1 MISEKQLQ
9 FLKENSKSLPDNVRK
24 QVAELLSERAVIQT
38 QSLGK
43 DDFLVFAQQMWPD
56 TFVFGKHHKI
66 IAQAFNRIASG
77 ESKRLI
83 VALPPRHSKSEMASY
98 LLPAWYLGRNP
109 NKKVIQASNTAEL
122 AVGFGR
128 RVRNLIDSERYQAIF
143 SDVAL
148 SKDST
153 AAGRW
158 GTSHQGE
165 YFAIGV
171 GGTMTGRG
179 ADLLIVDD
187 PHTESEAALAAANP
201 EIYDK
206 VYEWYTS
213 GPRQRLQPGGAI
225 VILATRWSKRDLSGQ
240 VLKAAEQRGGDQWE
254 VVSFPALD
262 EKDEPTWPEF
272 WPKNELINIRSEL
285 PASKWLAQYQQTPT
299 SEEGAIIKR
308 DWWRVWDL
316 YDPPECEYIIQSW
329 DTAFLKTERADYSAC
344 TTWGIFQHPDDKGVN
359 KPHIILLNAFKK
371 RMEFP
376 ELKEVAYREYIQWE
390 PDSLIVEAKAAGQPL
405 IHELRARGIPVQEF
419 VPSRGNDKISRL
431 NAVSDVFASGMV
443 WAPPTFWADEVIE
456 ETASFPNGE
465 HDDLVDSLS
474 CAILRYRK
482 GGFIGIPTDYED
494 DEPIS
499 QRKPVYY

>member
-1 MISEKQLQ
+1 MISEKHLQ
-9 FLKENSKSLPDNVRK
+9 FLKDNSKSLPDTVRK
-24 QVAELLSERAVIQT
+24 QVSELLSERAVLQT

-43 DDFLVFAQQMWPD
+43 EDFLVFAQQMWPQN
-56 TFVFGKHHKI
+56 FVFGKHHRI
-66 IAQAFNRIASG
+66 IAEAFNRIANG

-143 SDVAL
+143 PSVSL

-158 GTSHQGE
+158 GTNLDGE

-187 PHTESEAALAAANP
+187 PHTEADAAIAVAHP
-201 EIYDK
+201 EVYDK
-206 VYEWYTS
+206 TYEWYTS
-213 GPRQRLQPGGAI
+213 GPRQRLQPGGSI
-225 VILATRWSKRDLSGQ
+225 VILATRWSKRDLTGQ
-240 VLKAAEQRGGDQWE
+240 VLKAAEQKGGDQWE
-254 VVSFPALD
+254 IISFPALD
-262 EKDEPTWPEF
+262 EEDNPMWPEF
-272 WPKNELINIRSEL
+272 WPKEELLNIRAEL

-308 DWWRVWDL
+308 DWWRVWERQ
-316 YDPPECEYIIQSW
+316 DPPEVDYIIQSW

-344 TTWGIFQHPDDKGVN
+344 TTWGIFQYPNDKGDDV
-359 KPHIILLNAFKK
+359 PHIILLNAFKK
-371 RMEFP
+371 RLEFP
-376 ELKEVAYREYIQWE
+376 ELKECAYKEYIDWN
-390 PDSLIVEAKAAGQPL
+390 PDSLIIEAKAAGQPL
-405 IHELRARGIPVQEF
+405 IDELRARGIPVQAF
-419 VPSRGNDKISRL
+419 TPSRGNDKISRL
-431 NAVSDVFASGMV
+431 NACSDVFASGMV
-443 WAPPTFWADEVIE
+443 WAPPTWWADEVIE

-474 CAILRYRK
+474 CAILRYRR
-482 GGFIGIPTDYED
+482 GGFVSIPSDYED
-494 DEPIS
+494 DTPQDPRI
-499 QRKPVYY
+499 PVYY